1 MKELS
6 SSLKSIKSIKH
17 GFYTNKGGVSKGN
30 FSSLNCSPFTGDD
43 PKNVYENLSRVCS
56 DQKCEKN
63 KLYIARQTHGNTA
76 VIISSPEES
85 FKKKADGIVT
95 NVSGISIGILTAD
108 CAPILMVDPYAKVI
122 GAAHAG
128 WKGALGGIIN
138 STVEKMMTLGARPN
152 RIIAGIGPCISSNSY
167 EIGSDLFDKFIL
179 ENKENDRFFSKNYNG
194 GKHKFNLSKYVQA
207 NLHTVGIREA
217 EALEIDTFPSS
228 TPFFSY
234 RKAQENGEIDSGR
247 QISII
252 SLLLAKD

>member
-1 MKELS
+1 
-6 SSLKSIKSIKH
+6 
-17 GFYTNKGGVSKGN
+17 
-30 FSSLNCSPFTGDD
+30 
-43 PKNVYENLSRVCS
+43 
-56 DQKCEKN
+56 
-63 KLYIARQTHGNTA
+63 
-76 VIISSPEES
+76 
-85 FKKKADGIVT
+85 
-95 NVSGISIGILTAD
+95 
-108 CAPILMVDPYAKVI
+108 
-122 GAAHAG
+122 
-128 WKGALGGIIN
+128 
-138 STVEKMMTLGARPN
+138 MTLGARPN

-194 GKHKFNLSKYVQA
+194 GKHKFNLSKYVLA